1 MAVKASREFVVDA
14 PPEVVMEALTDVGVL
29 SSWSP
34 LHKNIEVIDRYP
46 DGRPH
51 HVKTTIKI
59 LGLVDKEILE
69 YHWGP
74 DWVVYDAKG
83 TSQQHGQHVE
93 YNLTPEGVDKTR
105 VRFDVTVEPGRPMP
119 AFIVRRAS
127 ESVLDSAVKG
137 LCQLVKHVNGSA
149 ESE

>member
-1 MAVKASREFVVDA
+1 MG
-14 PPEVVMEALTDVGVL
+14 ALEDVSVL
-29 SSWSP
+29 ESWSP
-34 LHKNIEVIDRYP
+34 LHKKVEVLDRYP

-51 HVKTTIKI
+51 HVKATIRI
-59 LGLVDKEILE
+59 FGLVDREVVE

-93 YNLTPEGVDKTR
+93 YNLKPEGVDQTR
-105 VRFDVTVEPGRPMP
+105 VRFDITVEPGRPVP

-127 ESVLDSAVKG
+127 ESVLDASVKG
-137 LCQLVKHVNGSA
+137 LCELLMRGGRSA
-149 ESE
+149 GAE